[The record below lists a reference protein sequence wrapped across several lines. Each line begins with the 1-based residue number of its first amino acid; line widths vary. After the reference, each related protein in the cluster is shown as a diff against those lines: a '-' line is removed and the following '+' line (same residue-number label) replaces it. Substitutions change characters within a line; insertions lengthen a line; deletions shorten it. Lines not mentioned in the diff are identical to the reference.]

1 MFMVFTKLTMAT
13 RLSMYVHEC
22 MLCSRIYRLKY
33 CNARCMY
40 VCMYVCKYVCVIV
53 HLWFYRIQPHDAIL
67 CFPQTLRQRCFFLVS
82 LKSPIGLKRK
92 IYLKADTHGVL
103 VYYYTQKFYIWKW
116 TLGLL
121 AMERIERAD
130 DDKLVYV
137 VNPLDYMR
145 FCFIN

>member
-1 MFMVFTKLTMAT
+1 MYA
-13 RLSMYVHEC
+13 SMYA
-22 MLCSRIYRLKY
+22 LLYIYDFTESNLTTRY
-33 CNARCMY
+33 Y
-40 VCMYVCKYVCVIV
+40 VFRKRYGNDV
-53 HLWFYRIQPHDAIL
+53 
-67 CFPQTLRQRCFFLVS
+67 FFLVS

-121 AMERIERAD
+121 VMERIERAD